1 MPFCLYLTF
10 VFCSCIMEIGK
21 TGMWIT
27 NFKHKY
33 MGNNL
38 TKRQRQILD
47 FITEFTGDNG
57 FAPSLREIGEH
68 FNLSSPATIH
78 AHVQA
83 LKQKG
88 MLKTSFNE
96 ARSIEIIPANV
107 NWVASLELPLVGLI
121 TAGEPIEAVEEKDT
135 IAVSA
140 DFVTDS
146 ANSYVLKVKGE
157 SMIEE
162 GILDGDYVIVER
174 NPSPQNGDVV
184 VALLNNAYATLK
196 KFYRESKRIRLQP
209 ANSSMKP
216 IYAADPLIQGV
227 VRGVIR
233 KFA

>member
-1 MPFCLYLTF
+1 M
-10 VFCSCIMEIGK
+10 
-21 TGMWIT
+21 
-27 NFKHKY
+27 
-33 MGNNL
+33 NL

-47 FITEFTGDNG
+47 FITEFTRDSGY
-57 FAPSLREIGEH
+57 APSLREIGGH
-68 FNLSSPATIH
+68 FNLSSPSTIH

-83 LKQKG
+83 LKKRG

-96 ARSIEIIPANV
+96 ARSIEIVPAEA
-107 NWVASLELPLVGLI
+107 NWTAALELPLAGLI

-135 IAVSA
+135 IAVPA
-140 DFVTDS
+140 DFVNDS
-146 ANSYVLKVKGE
+146 ANSYVLKVKGQ
-157 SMIEE
+157 SMIED

-184 VALLNNAYATLK
+184 VALLDNAFATLK

-209 ANSSMKP
+209 ANSAMKP

>member
-1 MPFCLYLTF
+1 
-10 VFCSCIMEIGK
+10 
-21 TGMWIT
+21 
-27 NFKHKY
+27 

-47 FITEFTGDNG
+47 FITEFTYDNG
-57 FAPSLREIGEH
+57 FAPSLREIGDH

-96 ARSIEIIPANV
+96 ARSIEIVPASV
-107 NWVASLELPLVGLI
+107 DWTASLELPLVGLI
-121 TAGEPIEAVEEKDT
+121 TAGEPIEAVEERDT
-135 IAVSA
+135 IAVPS

-146 ANSYVLKVKGE
+146 ANSYVLRVKGE

-174 NPSPQNGDVV
+174 NPSPQNDDVV

>member
-1 MPFCLYLTF
+1 
-10 VFCSCIMEIGK
+10 
-21 TGMWIT
+21 
-27 NFKHKY
+27 

-57 FAPSLREIGEH
+57 YAPSLREIGEH

-78 AHVQA
+78 AHVQS

-88 MLKTSFNE
+88 LLKTSFNE

-121 TAGEPIEAVEEKDT
+121 TAGEPIEAIEEKEA
-135 IAVSA
+135 IAVPA

-146 ANSYVLKVKGE
+146 ANSYVLKVRGE
-157 SMIEE
+157 SMIDD
-162 GILDGDYVIVER
+162 GILDGDFVIVER
-174 NPSPQNGDVV
+174 NPSPKDGDIV

-196 KFYRESKRIRLQP
+196 KFYREQKRIRLQP
-209 ANSSMKP
+209 ANSNMKP
-216 IYAADPLIQGV
+216 IYSADPLIQGV